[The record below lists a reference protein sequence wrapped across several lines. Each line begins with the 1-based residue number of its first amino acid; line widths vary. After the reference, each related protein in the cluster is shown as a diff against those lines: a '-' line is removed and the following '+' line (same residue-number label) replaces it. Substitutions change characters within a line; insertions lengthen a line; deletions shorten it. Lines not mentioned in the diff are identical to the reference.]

1 MREMPA
7 RAAAEA
13 SDPPA
18 ERPGGGAR
26 QPNTPDGWGPAPL
39 SMRFWSVAVLTGI
52 GAGLGAIVLMAV
64 LRLCQH
70 LAFGD
75 VGGPFQDA
83 VARSSDIRRVL
94 VLAGAGLFG
103 GVAWWLL
110 RRHERPG
117 SGAGLSEAVWEHEG
131 QMPFARTLLN
141 ALLQMAVVGFGAS
154 LGREGAP
161 KEAGAALASRL
172 SNLARLPPDQRRLL
186 VACGAGAGMAAVYNV
201 PLGGALFAIE
211 VLLGTLTLPLV
222 LPALVVSAL
231 ATLVSWLGL
240 PHTPTYAVPA
250 YHLHAS
256 QVIWALWFGPLA
268 GLLAVGYIRLM
279 ALAKGRRVR
288 GPWAILATT
297 AVFAGLGALAILY
310 PQLLGNGKD
319 IAALALVGSVGL
331 VLSGVLAVLKP
342 LATAACFG
350 GGATGGLFT
359 PTMAFGALI
368 GLFLG
373 HLWSLAWPG
382 APLGSFAFLGAGAML
397 AAAMEAPICACVLVL
412 ELTGR
417 GVPIM
422 VPLLVAVALATVV
435 GRLLDN
441 RSIFSAPLPRHE
453 GAAHRLPNRRIL
465 AVPPAWRS
473 RAGRPAAR
481 RETSGDRTPPAT
493 GPTT

>member
-1 MREMPA
+1 MRGEPT
-7 RAAAEA
+7 RAAEEA
-13 SDPPA
+13 STASTD
-18 ERPGGGAR
+18 RPGGAR

-39 SMRFWSVAVLTGI
+39 SVRFWSVAVLTGV
-52 GAGLGAIVLMAV
+52 GAGLGAIALMGV
-64 LRLCQH
+64 LRLCQR

-83 VARSSDIRRVL
+83 VARSSDLRRVL
-94 VLAGAGLFG
+94 VLAGAGLVG
-103 GVAWWLL
+103 GVVWWLL

-131 QMPFARTLLN
+131 QLPFARTLLN
-141 ALLQMAVVGFGAS
+141 ALVQMAVVGFGAS

-172 SNLARLPPDQRRLL
+172 SDLARLPPDQRRLL

-222 LPALVVSAL
+222 LPALVVSAI

-240 PHTPTYAVPA
+240 PHTPTYAVPP
-250 YHLHAS
+250 YHLHAT
-256 QVIWALWFGPLA
+256 QIVWALWFGPLA

-297 AVFAGLGALAILY
+297 AVFAGLGALAILF

-319 IAALALVGSVGL
+319 IAALALVGAVGL
-331 VLSGVLAVLKP
+331 VLAGVLALLKP
-342 LATAACFG
+342 LVTAACFG

-359 PTMAFGALI
+359 PTMAFGALT

-397 AAAMEAPICACVLVL
+397 AAAMEAPVCACVLVL

-453 GAAHRLPNRRIL
+453 GAAHRLPNRHL
-465 AVPPAWRS
+465 LVVPPSWRS
-473 RAGRPAAR
+473 RADRSRSRPG
-481 RETSGDRTPPAT
+481 TSENSTPPVRN
-493 GPTT
+493 PTT